1 MKVSRTFYR
10 WTNLFK
16 MFEKNNES
24 TKNDLT
30 ATTYLWVNN
39 LKLLQLLN
47 QIHFSNSTEIKVA
60 KTSNV
65 RHLFEKSSSFM

>member
-47 QIHFSNSTEIKVA
+47 QIPFIWKIK
-60 KTSNV
+60 
-65 RHLFEKSSSFM
+65 